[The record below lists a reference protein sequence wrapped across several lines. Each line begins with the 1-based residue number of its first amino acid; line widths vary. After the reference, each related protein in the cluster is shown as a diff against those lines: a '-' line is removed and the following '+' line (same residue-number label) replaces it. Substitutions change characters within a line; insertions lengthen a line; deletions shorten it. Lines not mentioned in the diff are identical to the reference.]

1 MSARRARH
9 PEPESGKE
17 KPAVSEPVIA
27 GINRSGRKRLGQLAD
42 FESSEEP
49 TAGSLENNLPG
60 NQLVG
65 TADPLD
71 IVLPAQTGMSA
82 SIGGESEDDQIAG
95 SSNTSQ
101 QSQQVQSDLRR
112 NSATSESERSSED
125 LSDKDISDFLDLA
138 RKTSTRS
145 DSEKGKEPEK
155 EVVIVEDS
163 PTVFDGKMLPK
174 TIKSN
179 RFISVVTNTHT
190 LRTQVHKC
198 MKNIDRTIAQI
209 VILEENGEKGS
220 DREEYLEDLYG
231 EIQKENKEIKAKIKE
246 NKVRLLQCDNH

>member
-1 MSARRARH
+1 MAGRRASRT
-9 PEPESGKE
+9 EPESVKE

-49 TAGSLENNLPG
+49 TAGGLENNLPG

-101 QSQQVQSDLRR
+101 QSEQIQSDLGRT
-112 NSATSESERSSED
+112 SARSESEKSGED
-125 LSDKDISDFLDLA
+125 LSEKDISEFISLA
-138 RKTSTRS
+138 RETSTMS
-145 DSEKGKEPEK
+145 ESEKEK
-155 EVVIVEDS
+155 DTEKDVVIVEDS
-163 PTVFDGKMLPK
+163 PTVFDGKKLPK

-179 RFISVVTNTHT
+179 RFTSVVTLTHT
-190 LRTQVHKC
+190 L
-198 MKNIDRTIAQI
+198 
-209 VILEENGEKGS
+209 
-220 DREEYLEDLYG
+220 
-231 EIQKENKEIKAKIKE
+231 
-246 NKVRLLQCDNH
+246 